1 MPSPLLTQSERK
13 KQTQHSP
20 QKRMQHSPQPSLLTT
35 QPSLL
40 TMQPMKAHFRLSK

>member
-1 MPSPLLTQSERK
+1 
-13 KQTQHSP
+13 
-20 QKRMQHSPQPSLLTT
+20 MQHSPQPSLLTT